1 MSKYRTIQMRDW
13 ISRPFKLFKLLTL
26 TSETINSIVK
36 IIYIFTHSNNKIGY
50 EKKNCL
56 YLLYLITY
64 AFLKRYEKMLNMF
77 HKKKTNLN
85 NQNSNFTA
93 K

>member
-50 EKKNCL
+50 EKKKLPLSVVFDYICISETLWEN
-56 YLLYLITY
+56 
-64 AFLKRYEKMLNMF
+64 AK
-77 HKKKTNLN
+77 HVSQKKNES
-85 NQNSNFTA
+85 Q
-93 K
+93 